1 MNETIERNEGAKD
14 DGRGRRIAFVT
25 FGCRLNKAEALD
37 LEAQYAAAGWQI
49 MDSLKFRVPS
59 LEFKVQGSEFNSK
72 LENQNSKPETPD
84 LIIVRGC
91 SVTAKA
97 QRDCEKAIAHL
108 RARFPTADL
117 RITGCLPQAS
127 TLNPQ
132 PLTLNSQPS
141 TLNPQ
146 PSTLNVSPAPI

>member
-14 DGRGRRIAFVT
+14 DGRGRRVAFVT

-49 MDSLKFRVPS
+49 VDSLKFRVPS
-59 LEFKVQGSEFNSK
+59 SESNPKLETGNTKLETQNSEPETRNSK
-72 LENQNSKPETPD
+72 LETQNSKLETPD

-108 RARFPTADL
+108 RARFPSADL
-117 RITGCLPQAS
+117 RITGCLPQAAR
-127 TLNPQ
+127 TKTYQ
-132 PLTLNSQPS
+132 PPTTNY
-141 TLNPQ
+141 
-146 PSTLNVSPAPI
+146 PAPT